1 MANQRKN
8 NNKMNMN
15 MSRPSMLWLYGL
27 IGAFIIGYYVFGDVN
42 DTPVPSDWATVER
55 MVEKGEVEKIQVV
68 NRDQAQVFLKKEAV
82 EQYRRDTVDKR
93 FRRLPE
99 TGVQLLFTIGS
110 VDSFREDLKAAEQQ
124 SGQVVPVVYENKAN
138 DWTNVLINLLPWV
151 LIIGVW
157 IFVMRS
163 MSRGAGGGAGGGIMN
178 VGKAKA
184 QVFDKDN
191 SKRVTFKDVAGLEEA
206 KVEIMEIVDFL
217 KKSDKYKE
225 LGAKIPK
232 GALLVG
238 PPGTGKTLL
247 AKAVAGEAN
256 VPFLSISG
264 SDFVEMFVGVGASRV
279 RDLFEQAKQ
288 KAPCIV
294 FIDEIDAIG
303 RARGKN
309 AGFSGNDERENTLN
323 QLLTEMDGFQT
334 NTGVI
339 VLAATNRAD
348 ILDKALMRAGR
359 FDRQIEVG
367 LPDVKEREEIFNVH
381 LRPLKLDPQLDRSF
395 LARQTPGFSGADIA
409 NVCNEAALIA
419 ARHNKKFISKED
431 FLAAIDAQ
439 EEAQFGDESFTDQET
454 EQAGYRVLA
463 VTACPNGIAH
473 TYMAAEALTKA
484 GTKLELP
491 VKVETNGSDGA
502 KNILTREEIAACDG
516 IIVAAE
522 KKIETARF
530 DGKPVLF
537 TRVDDGIH
545 KPEELIHKITSGEV
559 PEFHAKG
566 GAQAAE
572 DASASDSF
580 GRSLYKNLMNGVSH
594 MLPFV
599 VGGGIMIALAFLL
612 DDYAIDPS
620 NFGMNTPVAA
630 FFKTVGSAAFGYMLP
645 ILAGFIAM
653 SIADRPGLAVGFAG
667 GVLAMNGTNFAALA
681 HGETTGISGGFL
693 AALLAGFVAGYV
705 VEFLKKI
712 TEKLPA
718 SLNGIRPMLIYP
730 LGGILIVGAVM
741 CGINPV
747 MGMINTAMTDWLN
760 ALGGTSKVLLG
771 AIVAGMMSVDMGGP
785 CNKAAYVF
793 GTAALASGN
802 YEVMA
807 AVMVGGM
814 VPPIAI
820 ALSTT
825 FCPKKWTPDERRN
838 GIVNYVMGL
847 CFVTEGAIP
856 YAAADPLRVLPSCVI
871 GAALAGA
878 LSMTFGCA
886 LRAPHG
892 GIFVF
897 PVVDHAL
904 MYVVALAAGSIVG
917 AVILS
922 LLKKTRTE

>member
-1 MANQRKN
+1 MRIT
-8 NNKMNMN
+8 
-15 MSRPSMLWLYGL
+15 S
-27 IGAFIIGYYVFGDVN
+27 
-42 DTPVPSDWATVER
+42 
-55 MVEKGEVEKIQVV
+55 
-68 NRDQAQVFLKKEAV
+68 
-82 EQYRRDTVDKR
+82 
-93 FRRLPE
+93 
-99 TGVQLLFTIGS
+99 LFSLNAIA
-110 VDSFREDLKAAEQQ
+110 L
-124 SGQVVPVVYENKAN
+124 
-138 DWTNVLINLLPWV
+138 
-151 LIIGVW
+151 
-157 IFVMRS
+157 
-163 MSRGAGGGAGGGIMN
+163 
-178 VGKAKA
+178 
-184 QVFDKDN
+184 
-191 SKRVTFKDVAGLEEA
+191 DVA
-206 KVEIMEIVDFL
+206 
-217 KKSDKYKE
+217 
-225 LGAKIPK
+225 
-232 GALLVG
+232 
-238 PPGTGKTLL
+238 
-247 AKAVAGEAN
+247 
-256 VPFLSISG
+256 
-264 SDFVEMFVGVGASRV
+264 ASN
-279 RDLFEQAKQ
+279 Q
-288 KAPCIV
+288 
-294 FIDEIDAIG
+294 DEIID
-303 RARGKN
+303 KVVELQSTHN
-309 AGFSGNDERENTLN
+309 N
-323 QLLTEMDGFQT
+323 
-334 NTGVI
+334 
-339 VLAATNRAD
+339 
-348 ILDKALMRAGR
+348 ILDKEAYKKALYA
-359 FDRQIEVG
+359 
-367 LPDVKEREEIFNVH
+367 REEEGSTYVDNGITVPH
-381 LRPLKLDPQLDRSF
+381 AKSDVVTRPSLAALRLSSPVQYNPDDDGKTDLLFAIAAPQNGSLHVDM
-395 LARQTPGFSGADIA
+395 LARMMQMLMNEEFVEQLRAAKTPQA
-409 NVCNEAALIA
+409 
-419 ARHNKKFISKED
+419 
-431 FLAAIDAQ
+431 FLDAIDKQ
-439 EEAQFGDESFTDQET
+439 EEAQFGSESFTDQSIP
-454 EQAGYRVLA
+454 QDGFRVLA

-516 IIVAAE
+516 IIVAAD
-522 KKIETARF
+522 KNVETARF

-612 DDYAIDPS
+612 DDYTIDPS
-620 NFGMNTPVAA
+620 NFGMNTPIAA

-667 GVLAMNGTNFAALA
+667 GVLAMNGTNFAGLA
-681 HGETTGISGGFL
+681 SGETTGISGGFL

-730 LGGILIVGAVM
+730 LGGMLILGAVM

-747 MGMINTAMTDWLN
+747 MGMINTAMTDCLN
-760 ALGGTSKVLLG
+760 AMGGTSKVLLG
-771 AIVAGMMSVDMGGP
+771 AIVAGMMSIDMGGP
-785 CNKAAYVF
+785 FNKAAYVF

-814 VPPIAI
+814 VPPLAI
-820 ALSTT
+820 ALSST

-856 YAAADPLRVLPSCVI
+856 YAAADPLRVLPSCVA
-871 GAALAGA
+871 GAAVAGA